1 MSNNHISNKA
11 YNSIFKSSFDSILL
25 TDADAKILSAN
36 PSAEVLF
43 GYSEEELIKFNV
55 SQIVDIHDYQFD
67 FKTLQSKISQI
78 TLLKNGGTKFKAEL
92 SINIFKDDNN
102 EDKFTLIIK
111 DCSRISLQKK

>member
-11 YNSIFKSSFDSILL
+11 YNSIFKSNFDAILL

-55 SQIVDIHDYQFD
+55 SQLVDIHDNLFD
-67 FKTLQSKISQI
+67 FKTLQSKISQM
-78 TLLKNGGTKFKAEL
+78 TLLKKWWNK
-92 SINIFKDDNN
+92 IQ
-102 EDKFTLIIK
+102 
-111 DCSRISLQKK
+111 SRIIN